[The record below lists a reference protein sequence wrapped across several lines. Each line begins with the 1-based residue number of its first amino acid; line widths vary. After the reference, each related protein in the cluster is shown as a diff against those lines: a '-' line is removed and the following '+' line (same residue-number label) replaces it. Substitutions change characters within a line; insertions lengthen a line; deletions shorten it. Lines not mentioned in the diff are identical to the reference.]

1 MIGSRGSFQA
11 GEKYKFFLYAAI
23 YFASI
28 NLSQSHLYYSPTRYC
43 IFKRWDM
50 LDEEDKPDV
59 MSGLHN
65 LANYDAV
72 DTNDVIIPW
81 GSGCYYIVK
90 DPKAA

>member
-1 MIGSRGSFQA
+1 
-11 GEKYKFFLYAAI
+11 
-23 YFASI
+23 
-28 NLSQSHLYYSPTRYC
+28 
-43 IFKRWDM
+43 M